1 MRTAGLTTLVAVAA
15 LSAATAI
22 AAAPNDD
29 DNDFEGRI
37 DKSEE
42 TYFGF
47 DLSNN
52 GKKVTGVTAYL
63 RYQCEGKSGSLLIE
77 TEGELKVEDGRFSGK
92 TKGESKVDATY
103 KTEGKLS
110 NNGTAKGTIKAT
122 GVFENTFDCRSPND
136 GVWRAKEGRDIDVL
150 KP

>member
-1 MRTAGLTTLVAVAA
+1 MRTADLATLAAAAA

-37 DKSEE
+37 NKSEE

-63 RYQCEGKSGSLLIE
+63 RYQCQGKGGSLLIE
-77 TEGELKVEDGRFSGK
+77 TEGELKVEDGKFSGK
-92 TKGESKVDATY
+92 TNGESKLDVTY
-103 KTEGKLS
+103 KTEGKLR
-110 NNGTAKGTIKAT
+110 NDGTAKGTIKAT
-122 GVFENTFDCRSPND
+122 AVFNNTFDCRSPND
-136 GVWRAKEGRDIDVL
+136 GEWRAKEGRDIDVP
-150 KP
+150 KT